1 MALNLDPRLVAF
13 DAQLERGAIMR
24 LDPAGTA
31 SSASGGRS
39 GGSSPAGSPA
49 SQASPALSGKVLY
62 FQYNPETISRTRTG
76 KWEPRK
82 KRRGLTVETPQ
93 AVRQRSGQ
101 GSSALL
107 AESETISLKV
117 VFDATEALL
126 ARRIDAERT
135 DGVLPQLAF
144 LEVLSTGKEGNAAN
158 QDRETVQPV
167 RPDELLLVL
176 GRRRLFPVVLTSMT
190 ITESKFLPTLVP
202 LRADA
207 DLKFTVLEPD
217 ESAYSGTISTAYA
230 RLLSGR
236 ATLSSAAA
244 AEDAVVSAID
254 RELTRNPFQAPKQ
267 VTA

>member
-1 MALNLDPRLVAF
+1 MALNLDPRLIAF

-24 LDPAGTA
+24 LDPAATTTG
-31 SSASGGRS
+31 S
-39 GGSSPAGSPA
+39 GGSASASPA
-49 SQASPALSGKVLY
+49 SATAQATPALSGKVLY

-82 KRRGLTVETPQ
+82 KRRGLTVQAPQ

-117 VFDATEALL
+117 VFDATESLL
-126 ARRIDAERT
+126 AGRVDAEST

-144 LEVLSTGKEGNAAN
+144 LEVLSTGKEGNTA
-158 QDRETVQPV
+158 DRNRESVQPI
-167 RPDELLLVL
+167 RPDELLLIL
-176 GRRRLFPVVLTSMT
+176 GRRRLFPVVLTSLT

-217 ESAYSGTISTAYA
+217 ESAYSGTISAAYA

-236 ATLSSAAA
+236 TTLSSAAA
-244 AEDAVVSAID
+244 AQDSIVSAID
-254 RELTRNPFQAPKQ
+254 RELTRNPFQAPGAAG